1 MTKEELDKS
10 KVYTAVNADEL
21 KVGSKVIVA
30 DTLRDLKE
38 RVEDGYVQTLTD
50 IRDDACINR
59 FEVDSRSIYSIA
71 YLVSEPEKLK
81 WTDLKVGDVIK
92 RGKEQAAVT
101 YINEEGF
108 SRKDIHISVGYCGM
122 LTDEELEEW
131 EKVEE

>member
-30 DTLRDLKE
+30 NTLCDLKE
-38 RVEDGYVQTLTD
+38 RVENGHVQTLTE
-50 IRDDACINR
+50 IRDDDCINR
-59 FEVDSRSIYSIA
+59 FEVDSSSIYSIA

-101 YINEEGF
+101 YINGEGF
-108 SRKDIHISVGYCGM
+108 SRKDIHISVGHWCM
-122 LTDEELEEW
+122 LTDGELEEW